1 MRNNRGFTVLE
12 IVIAMTI
19 SVMVM
24 LWLSFFISEINSKII
39 SSQNKWN
46 IYTGI
51 NDFIDKVGVKK
62 NLYWSST
69 ILDQNQ
75 NYNALLMTNNS
86 LNGGILIW
94 VVNNNKS
101 SPDYLK
107 LDPIWN
113 YHIYDNKVLAI
124 RQLTQSQ
131 ISEIL
136 ANSGSIYGIE
146 FFEDN
151 LFPNLF
157 VKSFNLIGFNSGA
170 IVETKITFYES
181 LAQGYLW
188 KELEELPEIKNYDIT
203 LNF

>member
-1 MRNNRGFTVLE
+1 MFTNRGFTVLE

-19 SVMVM
+19 SVMIM

-75 NYNALLMTNNS
+75 NYNALLMTNSS
-86 LNGGILIW
+86 LNGGILIG
-94 VVNNNKS
+94 VVNNNKN
-101 SPDYLK
+101 SPNYLK

-113 YHIYDNKVLAI
+113 YHIYDNKVLGI

-136 ANSGSIYGIE
+136 ANSGSIYNIA

-157 VKSFNLIGFNSGA
+157 VKSFNLLGYNSGA
-170 IVETKITFYES
+170 IVETKLTFYES
-181 LAQGYLW
+181 LAPGYLW
-188 KELEELPEIKNYDIT
+188 KKLGELPEITNYDIT

>member
-1 MRNNRGFTVLE
+1 MLE
-12 IVIAMTI
+12 IVIAMSI

-75 NYNALLMTNNS
+75 NYNALLITNNT
-86 LNGGILIW
+86 LNGGILIG

-101 SPDYLK
+101 SSNYLK

-113 YHIYDNKVLAI
+113 YHIYDNKVLGI

-136 ANSGSIYGIE
+136 ANSGSIYNIE

-157 VKSFNLIGFNSGA
+157 VKSFNLVGYNSGA

-181 LAQGYLW
+181 LASGYLW
-188 KELEELPEIKNYDIT
+188 KELESVPEIRNYDIT